1 MEIAVLALGCFWG
14 PEIKF
19 SKIDGIIKTEV
30 GYCGGNSSITTYK
43 EVCTGNTNHAEVVK
57 LDFDEKIIT
66 YEKILKI
73 FFQIHDPTTLNS
85 QGPDFGTQYRS
96 EIFYLNDNQKMI
108 AEKVLNE
115 VNERLSGKVVTK
127 ISLLKNYCPA
137 EEYHQKYLESLH
149 IPGAIFFDIDENSR
163 KDTALPHMLVDQMSW
178 DKIVSNMGIKK
189 NDEIVIYDNS
199 DVISSCRGWF
209 NFIYYGHDPKL
220 INVLNGGLR
229 KWLKEKKKVTDEIS
243 NIDKSDYK
251 GSERKDLVK
260 SKQAIDQNI
269 DEKIFTLIDARSR
282 ERFEGKIPEPRKGL
296 RSGCIKNS
304 FCIPFNDCL
313 NDDKTFKNKDQLK
326 KIFKTSIEN
335 LEQKKIVFSCGSGV
349 TACVLA
355 LAYSLINDKY
365 LPCIYDGSWAE
376 YGLI

>member
-108 AEKVLNE
+108 AERILNE

-137 EEYHQKYLESLH
+137 EEYHQKYLEK
-149 IPGAIFFDIDENSR
+149 R
-163 KDTALPHMLVDQMSW
+163 
-178 DKIVSNMGIKK
+178 
-189 NDEIVIYDNS
+189 
-199 DVISSCRGWF
+199 
-209 NFIYYGHDPKL
+209 
-220 INVLNGGLR
+220 
-229 KWLKEKKKVTDEIS
+229 
-243 NIDKSDYK
+243 
-251 GSERKDLVK
+251 
-260 SKQAIDQNI
+260 
-269 DEKIFTLIDARSR
+269 
-282 ERFEGKIPEPRKGL
+282 
-296 RSGCIKNS
+296 
-304 FCIPFNDCL
+304 
-313 NDDKTFKNKDQLK
+313 
-326 KIFKTSIEN
+326 
-335 LEQKKIVFSCGSGV
+335 
-349 TACVLA
+349 
-355 LAYSLINDKY
+355 
-365 LPCIYDGSWAE
+365 
-376 YGLI
+376 